1 MQFTTPTFKTE
12 SFLKEEDMEI
22 QGKIIANYEK
32 IILDTEF
39 FAKTLGISQQ

>member
-12 SFLKEEDMEI
+12 SFLKEEEVI
-22 QGKIIANYEK
+22 EGKIIANYEK